1 MSGLGK
7 GLGALIP
14 KKITTAGA
22 LAHPSG
28 DHPPRE
34 VPIDSVVPNP
44 RQPRTRFDQRELEEL
59 VASVRAH
66 GILQPLVVTK
76 KGDGVYELVAGERR
90 LRAAKIAGLR
100 NVPVFVR
107 ESVDDR
113 ERLELALIENVQR
126 QDLNA
131 MEEARAYEALQ
142 KEFGLTQEDIA
153 LRVGKSRPHVAN
165 VLRLLTLP
173 AEIQEALQAGK
184 ITFSHARTL
193 LGAKTLAEQMSLF
206 RQLLAGGM
214 PVRAVEHAVSRGR
227 RERIRVKDPA
237 TAAREGALRA
247 ALGTKVTIE
256 KRGAGGDIRIAYYS
270 EEELLALV
278 QKITKR

>member
-22 LAHPSG
+22 LANPGTEHA
-28 DHPPRE
+28 PRE
-34 VPIDSVVPNP
+34 VPIDSVSPNP
-44 RQPRTRFDQRELEEL
+44 RQPRTRFDRQDLEEL
-59 VASVRAH
+59 VASIRAH
-66 GILQPLVVTK
+66 GILQPLVVTR
-76 KGDGVYELVAGERR
+76 KGDGAYELVAGERR
-90 LRAAKIAGLR
+90 LRAAKVAGLR
-100 NVPVFVR
+100 SVPIFVR
-107 ESVDDR
+107 ERVDDR

-131 MEEARAYEALQ
+131 LEEARAYEALQ
-142 KEFGLTQEDIA
+142 KEFGLTQEEIA

-173 AEIQEALQAGK
+173 TEIQEALHIGK

-193 LGAKTLAEQMSLF
+193 LGAKNAAEQLALF
-206 RQLLAGGM
+206 RRLLSGGM
-214 PVRAVEHAVSRGR
+214 PVRDVEHAVSRGK
-227 RERIRVKDPA
+227 RERVRVKDPNL
-237 TAAREGALRA
+237 TAREGALRA
-247 ALGTKVTIE
+247 ALGTKVTIQ
-256 KRGAGGDIRIAYYS
+256 KRGEGGEIRIAYYS

-278 QKITKR
+278 RKISKT

>member
-22 LAHPSG
+22 LANPGVEHA
-28 DHPPRE
+28 PRE
-34 VPIDSVVPNP
+34 VPIDTVSPNP
-44 RQPRTRFDQRELEEL
+44 RQPRTRFDRQDLEEL
-59 VASVRAH
+59 VASIRAH

-76 KGDGVYELVAGERR
+76 KSEGAYELVAGERR
-90 LRAAKIAGLR
+90 LRAAKTAGLR
-100 NVPVFVR
+100 SVPIFVR
-107 ESVDDR
+107 ERVDDR

-131 MEEARAYEALQ
+131 LEEARAYEALQ
-142 KEFGLTQEDIA
+142 KEFNLTQEEIA

-173 AEIQEALQAGK
+173 AEIQEALHGGK

-193 LGAKTLAEQMSLF
+193 LGAKNAVEQLALF
-206 RQLLAGGM
+206 RRLLSGGM
-214 PVRAVEHAVSRGR
+214 PVRDVEHAVSRGK
-227 RERIRVKDPA
+227 RERVRVKDPNL
-237 TAAREGALRA
+237 AAREGALRA
-247 ALGTKVTIE
+247 ALGTKVTIQ
-256 KRGAGGDIRIAYYS
+256 KRGEGGEIRIAYYS

-278 QKITKR
+278 KKIAKA